1 MQNDELEGLLIRRS
15 VRVARVADALDMEEA
30 RVRKLLKDGQLQGH
44 RIGKRGIRIYVD
56 SVEELQRRTAL
67 GIPPDPKPPRQGVKR
82 GPSAEAYEA
91 MRSLR
96 EMGVF

>member
-1 MQNDELEGLLIRRS
+1 MVEGDLDQLLIRRS
-15 VRVARVADALDMEEA
+15 VRVAKVAEALDMEEA

-67 GIPPDPKPPRQGVKR
+67 GIPPDPKPSRQRMKR
-82 GPSAEAYEA
+82 GPSADAYQA
-91 MRSLR
+91 MAHLR
-96 EMGVF
+96 RLGVF